1 MKITIKILALLCT
14 CYCLNAYSAAQMDI
28 SLTLPEITE
37 GQYHRPYVAVWVE
50 DSHAKHQATIALW
63 REEKG
68 FKWLKDIQRW
78 WRKAGRDDK
87 ELVDAMTSATRPAGQ
102 YRLTWDGLN
111 QNKQALTAGNYTL
124 LVEVV
129 REHGGRSLVKH
140 PFVLNEKF
148 NTTLAATAE
157 TGPITITYQ

>member
-1 MKITIKILALLCT
+1 MKITTKMLALLCT
-14 CYCLNAYSAAQMDI
+14 CYCLNAYSAPSMQI
-28 SLTLPEITE
+28 SLSLPEITE

-63 REEKG
+63 REDKG

-87 ELVDAMTSATRPAGQ
+87 DLVDAMTSATRPAGQ
-102 YRLTWDGLN
+102 YQLTWAGLDQN
-111 QNKQALTAGNYTL
+111 QQPLAAGKYTL

-129 REHGGRSLVKH
+129 REHGGRNLVKH
-140 PFVLNEKF
+140 AFTLNENF
-148 NTTLAATAE
+148 TTTLAATAE